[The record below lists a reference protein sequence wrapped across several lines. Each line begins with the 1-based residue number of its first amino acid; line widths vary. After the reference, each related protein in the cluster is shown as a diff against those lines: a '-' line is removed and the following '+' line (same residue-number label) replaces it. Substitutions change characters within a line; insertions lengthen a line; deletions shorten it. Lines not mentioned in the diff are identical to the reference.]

1 MTRASLLL
9 LVPALMLGGCIKL
22 LPDPP
27 PAPRLYVLEA
37 GQVARVE
44 GAPIDAVI
52 SVSDPAGSRTILGA
66 SVVWRTGD
74 QLAFIGQTEWNGHAE
89 DLLQGVLLDT
99 IQHQGR
105 FRAAVR
111 TGDARADYE
120 VRWTVT
126 NFEVT
131 ESDMKAHFQA
141 QATVV
146 ATGRHVIASEFFT
159 TEASVAD
166 RSATAATNALA
177 RAAREGSARIGLFA
191 ADAAAQ
197 AQAQAAAAD
206 QANAASIS
214 R

>member
-111 TGDARADYE
+111 TGDARVDHRLNLRVGDGGGRHPAEGRGGVGHVALQRVGEAD
-120 VRWTVT
+120 RP
-126 NFEVT
+126 
-131 ESDMKAHFQA
+131 AHLEGTTYPQ
-141 QATVV
+141 
-146 ATGRHVIASEFFT
+146 ATGRRRIGA
-159 TEASVAD
+159 EALGEMLGD
-166 RSATAATNALA
+166 ATA
-177 RAAREGSARIGLFA
+177 
-191 ADAAAQ
+191 
-197 AQAQAAAAD
+197 
-206 QANAASIS
+206 
-214 R
+214 